1 MIKNT
6 TLNYYV
12 EDRLR
17 KKIEDWRRRFVDAPG
32 VYVRSFELT
41 KRLRWLW
48 FLNLLMRASCL
59 FSELLHCRNCFMMA
73 LFWFIYK
80 VFRDIKCNSRST
92 IFLHVED
99 PCATKECHFHAECSL
114 DKNGEARC
122 SCIRGCLPIYD
133 PVCASDGQSYPNEC
147 GFKMRAC
154 AINCSL
160 TILHRGHCSESIHRL
175 TFVLSIFIF

>member
-1 MIKNT
+1 M
-6 TLNYYV
+6 LLYV
-12 EDRLR
+12 EDRRR
-17 KKIEDWRRRFVDAPG
+17 KKIEDWRRTFVDAPG
-32 VYVRSFELT
+32 VHVRSFELK

-48 FLNLLMRASCL
+48 FLNLLMCASCL
-59 FSELLHCRNCFMMA
+59 LSELLYLSKNCFLMA

-80 VFRDIKCNSRST
+80 VFHDIKLCNSFST

-99 PCATKECHFHAECSL
+99 PCATKECPFHSECSL
-114 DKNGEARC
+114 DKNGQARC
-122 SCIRGCLPIYD
+122 SCIQGCPLIYD

-154 AINCSL
+154 AINGSL
-160 TILHRGHCSESIHRL
+160 TILHRGHCSESIHPL